1 MCFVALVGLVWFV
14 GLGVWGFGGPRGFG
28 GSFGFDGH
36 GGIGIWWAY

>member
-1 MCFVALVGLVWFV
+1 MALVGLVWLV